1 MKVVLE
7 SIEDLSPVIKT
18 FWFKKPAGFNYI
30 AGQFIELNLPHK
42 ADSRGQKRWFTLSSA
57 PSDDLLSITTK
68 IILEASSFKK
78 FLAKLNPGDEISMTD
93 SMGDFVLPRKKD
105 IPLVFVA
112 GGIGIT
118 PFHSILKELSNKG
131 EKRDITLIYAAKDK
145 ESLVFLDELSKSAKV
160 LPLLSAPPKDWTGLS
175 GTLTAERIMQ
185 ISEIN
190 DQTRIYLSGPEKM
203 VETIT
208 DKLKESVKPEQVVTD
223 YFPGYENL

>member
-1 MKVVLE
+1 MQVTLE
-7 SIEDLSPVIKT
+7 YIEYLSPVIKT

-30 AGQFIELNLPHK
+30 SGQFIELNFPHN

-57 PSDDLLSITTK
+57 PSDHLLSITTK
-68 IILEASSFKK
+68 IIPEASSFKK
-78 FLAKLNPGDEISMTD
+78 AIAKLNPGDEISMSD
-93 SMGDFVLPRKKD
+93 SIGDFVLPRKKD
-105 IPLVFVA
+105 IPLIFVA

-118 PFHSILKELSNKG
+118 PFHSILKELNNKD

-145 ESLVFLDELSKSAKV
+145 KSLVFLDELSKSAKV
-160 LPLLSAPPKDWTGLS
+160 LSLLSDPPKDWSGLS

-185 ISEIN
+185 IADIN

-208 DKLKESVKPEQVVTD
+208 NELKVNVKPEQVVTD